1 MDNSKEIIQMRY
13 LGELVRAQLE
23 NRMPAAIPDTV
34 SFEELEQIAYSAQM
48 PYMILGALI
57 RLSLSKEQVIRCR
70 NALKT
75 STLKTLLQV
84 QTVRDI
90 QDRLEKA
97 GIRNQV
103 LKGAVMKYMYP
114 RVELREMSDID
125 FMIYEKDFTDTER
138 ILEEAGFHR
147 SQAIKHHV
155 IYQKPP
161 LLTVEMHWDLYEKTV
176 DKSQYL
182 YYKDQFRAV
191 LAQGKN
197 YTYEFSKENF
207 YVYMISHMA
216 KHFYENGCGIRNLV
230 DIYVFNQKYGNIIDR
245 SLVEQELAKCGILHF
260 ESHIA
265 KLAKLWLEDGECTE
279 FYANLFRYMVDCG
292 IYGKGE
298 NGIWGQLCKQNTWKH
313 KKRMNLTYYFPTAQY
328 MKEYYPWLE
337 GKEILLPTA
346 WLCRGVHGLFHKD
359 CVERAKKLKDREK
372 YRIMMEIYH
381 NLELNF
387 VK

>member
-1 MDNSKEIIQMRY
+1 
-13 LGELVRAQLE
+13 
-23 NRMPAAIPDTV
+23 
-34 SFEELEQIAYSAQM
+34 
-48 PYMILGALI
+48 
-57 RLSLSKEQVIRCR
+57 
-70 NALKT
+70 
-75 STLKTLLQV
+75 
-84 QTVRDI
+84 
-90 QDRLEKA
+90 
-97 GIRNQV
+97 
-103 LKGAVMKYMYP
+103 
-114 RVELREMSDID
+114 
-125 FMIYEKDFTDTER
+125 
-138 ILEEAGFHR
+138 
-147 SQAIKHHV
+147 
-155 IYQKPP
+155 
-161 LLTVEMHWDLYEKTV
+161 MHWDLYEKTV

-216 KHFYENGCGIRNLV
+216 RHFYENGCGIRNLV
-230 DIYVFNQKYGNIIDR
+230 DIYVFNQKYGDIIDR
-245 SLVEQELAKCGILHF
+245 SLVELAKCGILHF
-260 ESHIA
+260 ERHIA

-279 FYANLFRYMVDCG
+279 FYVNLFRYMVDCG